1 MARGRLANRRRTPT
15 PPSGLPRALLSGGV
29 GGGTMASSQWDQL
42 AGALLEVLPK
52 ATCPID
58 ANCFRKF
65 FRNRDRT
72 DLRKH
77 LAWESRATT
86 RGRIKKLELVK
97 TKARQLR
104 AALNKLD
111 ERDRIAVLGQII
123 IAEGRR
129 IGDVSRADVAD
140 RTARLNQEPDFL
152 AKLGAIKPREFWKF
166 GPGQPRNLRAY
177 FVLQDAAAIF
187 EWLTGIKAAR
197 QVDRDKR
204 SDAGPFFLFASTLW
218 PAIFGSGLRGLS
230 AAMKNWAEGSSTYDE
245 GSALIANMHFHH
257 PAWGVFED

>member
-42 AGALLEVLPK
+42 AGALLEFLPK
-52 ATCPID
+52 ATCPHRRQLLPEILQEW
-58 ANCFRKF
+58 N
-65 FRNRDRT
+65 RT

-129 IGDVSRADVAD
+129 IGDVSRADVC
-140 RTARLNQEPDFL
+140 RSNRY
-152 AKLGAIKPREFWKF
+152 GYI
-166 GPGQPRNLRAY
+166 RNLTFSPSLAPLNR
-177 FVLQDAAAIF
+177 
-187 EWLTGIKAAR
+187 E
-197 QVDRDKR
+197 
-204 SDAGPFFLFASTLW
+204 S
-218 PAIFGSGLRGLS
+218 FGSSDQGSPEIFAHTSCCKTLLQSLSGLLG
-230 AAMKNWAEGSSTYDE
+230 
-245 GSALIANMHFHH
+245 
-257 PAWGVFED
+257 